1 MELAFWMQHA
11 QSKKKKKKKKS
22 IQNSMLVTNKL
33 VKKSSLYFSSWRLQN
48 AYFVQPVNRLKTQKY
63 LIVYNVKLR
72 KEANCPICETGYG
85 GYYIHRCLSKEHKDL
100 WCLAGRI
107 RNNSEDSRK

>member
-1 MELAFWMQHA
+1 
-11 QSKKKKKKKKS
+11 
-22 IQNSMLVTNKL
+22 MLVTNKL

-63 LIVYNVKLR
+63 SIVYNVKLR